1 MVCFL
6 AITEHKSVKLK
17 YCFAVSLLLLLFMQA
32 EAIDA
37 QSGVAEQEVELKG
50 VIVDWQDARII
61 DVSII
66 IEGKNFR
73 RSLVSD
79 DKGEFRTLLPADTYK
94 VSVKHPHFKT
104 YVIKK
109 LKVSEI
115 TNSVLKVQLKVKT
128 PLASGG
134 KCPKGQLC
142 L

>member
-1 MVCFL
+1 M
-6 AITEHKSVKLK
+6 KLK
-17 YCFAVSLLLLLFMQA
+17 YFFAASLLLLVFMRA

-37 QSGVAEQEVELKG
+37 QTVVAEHEVELKG

-79 DKGEFRTLLPADTYK
+79 GNGEFRTLLPVGSYK
-94 VSVKHPHFKT
+94 VSVKHPVFKT

-109 LKVSEI
+109 LKVSEV

-134 KCPKGQLC
+134 KCPRGQLC